1 MILSVWRAL
10 IRAGHWK
17 LRKRIFSEMVR
28 TGILILLNTLQSVP
42 PLKNHRTG
50 LLSLGVHGESRE
62 KNARRTDN
70 AADEYLCQSQAFTEL
85 FFRYFYELV
94 QQLGFIL
101 VSKKVFQNDE
111 SVTNRCSNLK
121 NFPACGGPFFST
133 FSFYSCTWYPFFSTF
148 SFYSCTRYPPNIP
161 NARENVRSRTAE
173 YFSIADCLS
182 KLGQWV

>member
-1 MILSVWRAL
+1 
-10 IRAGHWK
+10 
-17 LRKRIFSEMVR
+17 MVR

-101 VSKKVFQNDE
+101 VSKKCFK
-111 SVTNRCSNLK
+111 TMNLLQIDVQISK
-121 NFPACGGPFFST
+121 IFPPAAGH
-133 FSFYSCTWYPFFSTF
+133 SFLLSLFILVLDIRFFSTF

-173 YFSIADCLS
+173 YFSIADCLIW
-182 KLGQWV
+182 KTTGIPLF